1 MPEFMFGEE
10 QAEQNSLLSLS
21 KQQSL
26 GVTHGIVP
34 AHTQGLSS
42 FHK

>member
-1 MPEFMFGEE
+1 MPEFMCGEE
-10 QAEQNSLLSLS
+10 QAEQNSLLLLS

-26 GVTHGIVP
+26 GVTHAIVP
-34 AHTQGLSS
+34 AQTQGLSS

>member
-26 GVTHGIVP
+26 GVTHAIVP

-42 FHK
+42 FHE